1 MEKQIF
7 SKKIFTNSISV
18 KGNKD
23 SVNYIKEINRN
34 SQRKNFIQW
43 KPNRVDFGR
52 IIFSDKTPIGFLY
65 LSENLDGFL
74 IFQKETAQL
83 LVTLLLIYLVST
95 ILISLWIEK
104 TLTKPLIELVKVSEK
119 NIS

>member
-1 MEKQIF
+1 MEFDDKKTIEEIIDGTLTYPGAEFVGIWKTDLFEKDLYEFYF
-7 SKKIFTNSISV
+7 S

-23 SVNYIKEINRN
+23 SVNYIKEIKPEFAK
-34 SQRKNFIQW
+34 KNFIQW

-52 IIFSDKTPIGFLY
+52 IIFSDKPLLVFFY

-83 LVTLLLIYLVST
+83 LVTLYSF
-95 ILISLWIEK
+95 ISYQQY
-104 TLTKPLIELVKVSEK
+104 
-119 NIS
+119 